1 MTYTESY
8 TNWYHYKKRMVKEST
23 MAAYALIDRSHLRPA
38 FADMDVTAIR
48 KKDIQAFIYSK
59 LDCGLSVKSVQDM
72 LIVLKMVLRYAAEE
86 YDLPVLTSWKLEW
99 PSRNKGSAPKLE
111 RYTAEESRR
120 IIECALTKPTPV
132 KTGILLGLF
141 TGMRIGEICALQ
153 FRDIDFDKKTV
164 SVRRTIERIYMLE
177 SLESAK
183 ESKAGSTRVIISEPK
198 TKNSQREIP
207 LSREIVPLLKAY
219 SHIAAPEYYVATL
232 SEHPAEPRT
241 YRNAYRRFILDEV
254 GLDHCIKFHGLRHTF
269 ASTLIDNKVDVKTVS
284 ALLGHSDVST
294 TLNVYVHPSE
304 ESKRAAVGTIFKRK
318 KK

>member
-1 MTYTESY
+1 MTYTELY
-8 TNWYHYKKRMVKEST
+8 INWYQCKKRMVKESS

-59 LDCGLSVKSVQDM
+59 LDCGLSVKYVQDM

-86 YDLPVLTSWKLEW
+86 YDLAVLTSWKLEW

-111 RYTAEESRR
+111 RYTAEETRR
-120 IIECALTKPTPV
+120 IIECALAKPAPA

-141 TGMRIGEICALQ
+141 AGMRIGEICALQ

-164 SVRRTIERIYMLE
+164 SVRRTIQRVYMLE
-177 SLESAK
+177 PEKSSI
-183 ESKAGSTRVIISEPK
+183 AGSTRMTISEPK